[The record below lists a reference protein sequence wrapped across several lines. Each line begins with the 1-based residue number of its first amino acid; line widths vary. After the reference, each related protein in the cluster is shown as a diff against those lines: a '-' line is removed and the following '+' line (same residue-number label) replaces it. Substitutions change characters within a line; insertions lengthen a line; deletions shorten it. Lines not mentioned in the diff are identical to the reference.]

1 MKTKVVQFQV
11 LSAKGK
17 LWKFENEIGGYSFSY
32 IENMIIYLF
41 NNGEMQ
47 CDPLFD
53 YRDLEPLE
61 DEGYFIDV
69 LESCDFDLENIM
81 KMDECNL
88 EDAKKQMLEL
98 IKQSGIRCTDAA
110 LKKLEI

>member
-1 MKTKVVQFQV
+1 MFE
-11 LSAKGK
+11 LSNVKKYVYCPAS
-17 LWKFENEIGGYSFSY
+17 I
-32 IENMIIYLF
+32 
-41 NNGEMQ
+41 
-47 CDPLFD
+47 
-53 YRDLEPLE
+53 
-61 DEGYFIDV
+61 
-69 LESCDFDLENIM
+69 FDLENIM